1 MAKKDS
7 QSSSIRQWTKLVGVN
22 LLLAFVIGICLV
34 TGVLL
39 ALKAYTH
46 HGEEVEVPQVIGLYP
61 HEAEVLLRQSDLSLV
76 VYDSTYTDKMPLG
89 TIVEQTPPV
98 DAKAKRNRTVYVL
111 LNANA
116 LPQVVL
122 PELHDMSYRQT
133 VNILKNIGLKV
144 AQEPIY
150 EPSEYRDLVLD
161 IRRGSESL
169 EAGSRLE
176 QGTEVT
182 VVIGAGKG
190 TTKVTVPDL
199 LGKNIADLRSFLLA
213 VHLVPGALI
222 YDEDLTEDN
231 REQMV
236 VYRQEPAPG
245 TILYEGS
252 PINLWLS
259 TDIEKSVMQDNRAQ
273 EEDFF

>member
-1 MAKKDS
+1 MK
-7 QSSSIRQWTKLVGVN
+7 IIVTN
-22 LLLAFVIGICLV
+22 LLLAGLLMVAIV
-34 TGVLL
+34 TVTLL
-39 ALKAYTH
+39 CLKAYTR
-46 HGEEVEVPQVIGLYP
+46 HGQEVEVPQVIGLYP
-61 HEAEVLLRQSDLSLV
+61 HEAEVLLRSADLHLA
-76 VYDSTYTDKMPLG
+76 VYDSTYTDRLPLG

-98 DAKAKRNRTVYVL
+98 DAKAKKDRTVYVL
-111 LNANA
+111 LNAVH

-122 PELHDMSYRQT
+122 PELHDISYRQAT
-133 VNILKNIGLKV
+133 NILKNIGLKV
-144 AQEPIY
+144 AAEPVY

-161 IRRGSESL
+161 IRCGDESL

-190 TTKVTVPDL
+190 TAKVSVPDL
-199 LGKNIADLRSFLLA
+199 MGKSIADLRTLLLTR
-213 VHLVPGALI
+213 HLVTGALV
-222 YDEDLTEDN
+222 YDEQLTDDN
-231 REQMV
+231 RADMV

-252 PINLWLS
+252 PVNLWLS
-259 TDIEKSVMQDNRAQ
+259 TDIEKSVLHDNQAQ